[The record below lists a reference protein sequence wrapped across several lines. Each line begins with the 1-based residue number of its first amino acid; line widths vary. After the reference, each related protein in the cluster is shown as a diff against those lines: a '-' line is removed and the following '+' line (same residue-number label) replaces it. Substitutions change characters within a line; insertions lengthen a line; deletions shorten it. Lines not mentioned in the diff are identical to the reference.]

1 MIMKDELKN
10 YIQSHKNQF
19 DDHSINEV
27 DKLAL
32 WEKISEQLPET
43 PKKGIPLWKKASF
56 RVAAAIVL
64 LFGCLFL
71 YFNTNK
77 TAGEYDM
84 VSDEFRQIDTHYKS
98 LVQNQIQLVKTSAN
112 LSKQEQ
118 EAFLSHID
126 TLDKEYIKLKKEL
139 KQGVNN
145 QLIIEAI
152 INNYRKKIQLMEDLL
167 RRSYPV
173 QNTAD
178 DGELI
183 L

>member
-1 MIMKDELKN
+1 MKDELKN

-19 DDHSINEV
+19 DDHSVDEV

-32 WEKISEQLPET
+32 WGKITEQLPET
-43 PKKGIPLWKKASF
+43 PKKVIPLWKKASF
-56 RVAAAIVL
+56 RVAAAVVL
-64 LFGCLFL
+64 LFGCMFA
-71 YFNTNK
+71 YYSANQ
-77 TAGEYDM
+77 EYEDYDM
-84 VSDEFRQIDTHYKS
+84 VSEEFRQIDTHYKS
-98 LVQNQIQLVKTSAN
+98 LVESQIQLVKNSVN
-112 LSKQEQ
+112 LSKEEQ
-118 EAFLSHID
+118 SDFLNYID
-126 TLDKEYIKLKKEL
+126 ELDQEYIKLKQEL

-152 INNYRKKIQLMEDLL
+152 INNYRKKIQIMEDLL

-173 QNTAD
+173 PNTAD